1 MEERQVLLDKVSPKM
16 IPQYL
21 EKIIL
26 VKMFIEMESTFLL
39 EDTILPLLIKKQVII
54 NTVMQN

>member
-1 MEERQVLLDKVSPKM
+1 
-16 IPQYL
+16 
-21 EKIIL
+21 
-26 VKMFIEMESTFLL
+26 MFIEMESTFLL

>member
-1 MEERQVLLDKVSPKM
+1 MFMEERQVLLDKVSPKM

-39 EDTILPLLIKKQVII
+39 EDTVSPLCIRSK
-54 NTVMQN
+54 